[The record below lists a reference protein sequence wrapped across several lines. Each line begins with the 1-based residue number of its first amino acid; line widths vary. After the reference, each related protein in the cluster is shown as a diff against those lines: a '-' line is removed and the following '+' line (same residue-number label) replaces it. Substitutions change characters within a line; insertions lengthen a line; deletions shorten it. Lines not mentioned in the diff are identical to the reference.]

1 MFGMLEEVSKQQLY
15 LVISF
20 LYRFTSKG
28 WPQVAFSW
36 TKDYLWLLDT
46 MVSEIWWGVHII
58 SFHIINLLTPL
69 LPTPWRSPV
78 QTPPNHESRYF
89 RHPHLLLKSLKSL
102 TLSEKFSSP
111 ESIHTSSNTSWA
123 VSYLSLYIQNRK
135 GILLCSSN
143 NVLLESNMA
152 DGARKCLCLIY
163 KLVFL
168 NVGLHTS
175 SHQSTD
181 FFGAWEARLHYISSA
196 RDLTVT
202 L

>member
-28 WPQVAFSW
+28 WSQVAFSW

-46 MVSEIWWGVHII
+46 VVSEIWWSVHII

-69 LPTPWRSPV
+69 LPTPWRSPE
-78 QTPPNHESRYF
+78 QTPPNHESQYF

-102 TLSEKFSSP
+102 SLSEKFSSP

-123 VSYLSLYIQNRK
+123 VFYLSTFKIEKEFYFALPTMCFLKAIWQTAR
-135 GILLCSSN
+135 
-143 NVLLESNMA
+143 ESVYVWSINW
-152 DGARKCLCLIY
+152 
-163 KLVFL
+163 F
-168 NVGLHTS
+168 S
-175 SHQSTD
+175 
-181 FFGAWEARLHYISSA
+181 
-196 RDLTVT
+196 
-202 L
+202 